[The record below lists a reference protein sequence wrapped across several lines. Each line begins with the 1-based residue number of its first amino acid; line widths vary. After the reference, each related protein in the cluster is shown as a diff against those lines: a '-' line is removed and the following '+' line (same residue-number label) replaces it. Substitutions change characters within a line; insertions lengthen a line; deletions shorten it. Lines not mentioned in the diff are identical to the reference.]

1 MFEPQTLRFGHGCGA
16 AAGRR
21 RRRPA
26 RHRVRTHHTAHDF
39 DTLHSH
45 GHWAAAALAAVA
57 ARRLGMCL
65 RAASEMCRSS
75 AHLSC
80 AAAQSWPTSS
90 AFSAWLLVAATTLP
104 CQKLSQQCGTLWL
117 AEASSDA
124 KSSEESPDALDSS
137 MAVPSWPYC
146 VTVPKCDARQCM
158 FPRPDALDDTESQPE
173 S

>member
-1 MFEPQTLRFGHGCGA
+1 MLEPQTLRFGHGCGA

-26 RHRVRTHHTAHDF
+26 RYWVRTHCTAQDF
-39 DTLHSH
+39 DALHSH

-75 AHLSC
+75 AHLSS
-80 AAAQSWPTSS
+80 AAAQSWSTSS

-104 CQKLSQQCGTLWL
+104 CQKLSQQCGMLWL

-124 KSSEESPDALDSS
+124 KSSDESPDAFGQQPGCALVALLCNCAQVRCPSMHVSS
-137 MAVPSWPYC
+137 SRCARRHG
-146 VTVPKCDARQCM
+146 VT
-158 FPRPDALDDTESQPE
+158 T
-173 S
+173 